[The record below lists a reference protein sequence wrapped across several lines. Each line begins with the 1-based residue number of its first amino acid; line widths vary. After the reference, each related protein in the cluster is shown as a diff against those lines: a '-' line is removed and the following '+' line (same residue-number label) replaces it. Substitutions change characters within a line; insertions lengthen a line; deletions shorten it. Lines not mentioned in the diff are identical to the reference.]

1 MHINIKENTYSS
13 FYLLIIIIILSI
25 LLKEF
30 HSATKLFIIQTP
42 HKQEK
47 KTIIKGNKKKITHFN
62 LLLNTKNT

>member
-47 KTIIKGNKKKITHFN
+47 KNYH
-62 LLLNTKNT
+62 